1 MVSGI
6 VSSRQRQNGNETLFE
21 VRMFSWNEVEICDD
35 VVVSLILLSLEK
47 LKDELQSPERII
59 EMLREKGKYT
69 YEISKFKRK

>member
-1 MVSGI
+1 
-6 VSSRQRQNGNETLFE
+6 
-21 VRMFSWNEVEICDD
+21 MFSWNEVEICDD